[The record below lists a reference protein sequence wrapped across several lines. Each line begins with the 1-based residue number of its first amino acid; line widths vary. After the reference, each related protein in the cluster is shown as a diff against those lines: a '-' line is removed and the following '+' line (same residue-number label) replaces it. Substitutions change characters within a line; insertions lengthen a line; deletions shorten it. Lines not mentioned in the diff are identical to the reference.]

1 MENVNLALQAT
12 CNNLKKVE
20 LLRIS
25 CHVVKKTAN
34 KITDLLTKKQQ
45 KKKKQKTNCIY
56 INQNK

>member
-12 CNNLKKVE
+12 GNNLKKVE

-25 CHVVKKTAN
+25 CHVIKKTAN
-34 KITDLLTKKQQ
+34 KITDLLP
-45 KKKKQKTNCIY
+45 KKKTLHLY